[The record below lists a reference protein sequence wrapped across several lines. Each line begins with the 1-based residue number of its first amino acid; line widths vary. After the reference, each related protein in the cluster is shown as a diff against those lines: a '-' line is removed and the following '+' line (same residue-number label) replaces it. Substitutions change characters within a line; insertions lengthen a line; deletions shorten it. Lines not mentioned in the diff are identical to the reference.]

1 MNERSKVILFF
12 GLFIPFFILIVFGG
26 AGYWAYSDISNTWQA
41 RKEIYDKMLSQKK
54 TLEETKGERAIYD
67 RWLPTFRSWYHPDML
82 SHMARM
88 LTNRCVEENGLKLI
102 SASERQP
109 PTLFPGAKA
118 QSFTFLGRT
127 GSMIEFIG
135 DSQVQFPSI
144 YPESWEMTKDA
155 AKGFVNLNITFVLP
169 ENKAVK

>member
-12 GLFIPFFILIVFGG
+12 GFFLPFFILIIFGG
-26 AGYWAYSDISNTWQA
+26 SGYWAYSDISSTWQL
-41 RKEIYDKMLSQKK
+41 RKEVYDKMLTQKK
-54 TLEETKGERAIYD
+54 ALEDAKSERAVYD
-67 RWLPTFRSWYHPDML
+67 KWLPVFRTWYNPEML
-82 SHMARM
+82 SNMARSI
-88 LTNRCVEENGLKLI
+88 TNRCVEENGLTLI

-109 PTLFPGAKA
+109 PVLFAKSKA

-144 YPESWEMTKDA
+144 YPESWEMTKDSG
-155 AKGFVNLNITFVLP
+155 KGFVNLNITFVLP
-169 ENKAVK
+169 ENNTLK